1 MSLESSISK
10 AVFQG
15 NGATVEFPFAFT
27 VWNATEIKVQVTGP
41 DGVIQDVTAQCSV
54 LLSESGGTVTYAP
67 GGTPLPSRIH
77 AGHSAQH
84 AFFAGREA
92 DHRDAL

>member
-54 LLSESGGTVTYAP
+54 MLSESGGTVTYAP
-67 GGTPLPSRIH
+67 GELPCPPDTRWSFCATCPFCRM
-77 AGHSAQH
+77 
-84 AFFAGREA
+84 
-92 DHRDAL
+92 

>member
-54 LLSESGGTVTYAP
+54 MLSESGGTVTYAP
-67 GGTPLPSRIH
+67 GGTPLPSGYTLVILRNMP
-77 AGHSAQH
+77 
-84 AFFAGREA
+84 FCRM
-92 DHRDAL
+92 